1 MAVFCTECT
10 LACRYACLQALRLLP
25 HHDWRGILH
34 EHHGN
39 LWLSPVY
46 LMFQCSG
53 IPAIVDYFNAVA
65 IGDEDRASMALRSI
79 RDISILLDMP
89 GVALVPI
96 DRVRQLPPLP
106 SPGA

>member
-1 MAVFCTECT
+1 M
-10 LACRYACLQALRLLP
+10 QALHQLP
-25 HHDWRGILH
+25 RHDWRGILH
-34 EHHGN
+34 EHDGN

-65 IGDEDRASMALRSI
+65 IGDEDRVSMSLRST
-79 RDISILLDMP
+79 RDISILIDKP

-96 DRVRQLPPLP
+96 DAIPQLPPVR
-106 SPGA
+106 SPKA